1 MAKEEKEEKEEKE
14 GKEEGEVKEKKGP
27 PPIVKKILLIAIG
40 VVAVGIIAAVV
51 AKVVATGSKP
61 PEITDELQRK
71 DKIEPPPPP
80 LAIWLLTAGES
91 KITARLADPDEP
103 HICQL
108 AKVFLAHDPKHK
120 KLPMELLSRQV
131 QIEDIFQGVLMNKT
145 SSDLSSEEG
154 KQEFVKELVERV
166 NNVLS
171 KGQIQTIYMEVI
183 VQ

>member
-1 MAKEEKEEKEEKE
+1 MAEEEKEEK
-14 GKEEGEVKEKKGP
+14 GEGEGKEKKGP

-40 VVAVGIIAAVV
+40 VVAVGIVAAVV
-51 AKVVATGSKP
+51 AKIVATRTKP
-61 PEITDELQRK
+61 PEITEILEKK
-71 DKIEPPPPP
+71 DRIEPPPPH
-80 LAIWLLTAGES
+80 LSIWLLTAGES

-108 AKVFLAHDPKHK
+108 AKVHLAHDPKYK
-120 KLPMELLSRQV
+120 KLQMEFFNRQI
-131 QIEDIFQGVLMNKT
+131 QIEDIFQGALMSKT

-154 KQEFVKELVERV
+154 KQEFVKELVERI